1 MRKVAYPTNIVKS
14 DFNTN
19 NIHENDPYIINSS
32 GTLVLDKSW
41 WDGLTP
47 YIQYLLNDRLD
58 GQYIFDTVK
67 IPHKMQFDERLAT
80 VHQSFQQGYDYNVWY
95 NETKCAPRG
104 VKMIQIFGMEKI
116 FLHGKEKS
124 QLKRLLQCITD
135 VLNENAG
142 VRYFVRTSSTS
153 GKNEKSIVPFDQP
166 DKILDHLMSVEEFD
180 QREFTQDNKH
190 TYIILVPWN
199 TKIDSRNEFRLFV
212 VDRKLVCCSP
222 QKWWE
227 CHNYT
232 DDELTVIENSI
243 LACNIYQDS
252 PYETFV
258 ADVYVDFEEKVCKLI
273 ELNCHGDHSG
283 AGSSL
288 FNWISDRDL
297 LYGKSPYK
305 LPEMRYLSVISA
317 QGMKHYVEAQ
327 ELLELSYSLGK
338 MIIKDGFKPT
348 FIIGV
353 WRGGAPVGISIQ
365 EMYKYLN
372 IKTDHISIRTSSYT
386 SIGVQQHE
394 IRVHGLE
401 YVIEHANQS
410 DSILLVDDIFDSG
423 RSLEAVISKLKS
435 KMRNN
440 FPHDI
445 RIASIFYKPQNRKT
459 DIVPNYFVSTTEQW
473 VIFPHEIEGM
483 NIDEIEMSKGP
494 VIGSIMKE
502 LCCVE

>member
-1 MRKVAYPTNIVKS
+1 MRKIAYPINIQKS
-14 DFNTN
+14 NYNTN
-19 NIHENDPYIINSS
+19 NIHENDPYIIDSN
-32 GTLVLDKSW
+32 GELVFDNSW

-47 YIQYLLNDRLD
+47 YIQKLLSRRLD
-58 GQYIFDTVK
+58 EQYIFDTVE
-67 IPHKMQFDERLAT
+67 IPHKIQFDTRLGI

-95 NETKCAPRG
+95 GVTKSAPPG
-104 VKMIQIFGMEKI
+104 VKMIKLTESEKI
-116 FLHGKEKS
+116 ALHIKDTSYLKELKQQFSDIINEDIGK
-124 QLKRLLQCITD
+124 Q
-135 VLNENAG
+135 
-142 VRYFVRTSSTS
+142 YFVRTSSTS
-153 GKNEKSIVPFDQP
+153 GKNEKPTEPFDQP
-166 DKILDHLMSVEEFD
+166 DKILEHLMSVEEFD
-180 QREFTQDNKH
+180 LREFNQDNKD

-199 TKIDSRNEFRLFV
+199 PKIDSRNEFRLFV
-212 VDRKLVCCSP
+212 VDRKLTCCSP

-232 DDELTVIENSI
+232 DDELVIVENAIINCSI
-243 LACNIYQDS
+243 YTDS

-258 ADVYVDFEEKVCKLI
+258 ADVYIDFEEKVCKLI

-288 FNWISDRDL
+288 FNWITDRDL

-317 QGMKHYVEAQ
+317 QGMKYYVGAQ
-327 ELLELSYSLGK
+327 ELLEMSYGLGK
-338 MIIKDGFKPT
+338 IIIKDCFKPT
-348 FIIGV
+348 FIIGI

-401 YVIEHANQS
+401 YVVEHANQS
-410 DSILLVDDIFDSG
+410 DSILLIDDIFDSG
-423 RSLEAVISKLKS
+423 RSLEAVIAKLKL

-445 RIASIFYKPQNRKT
+445 RIATIFYKPQNRKT

-473 VIFPHEIEGM
+473 IIFPHEIEDM
-483 NIDEIEMSKGP
+483 NTDEIEISKGP
-494 VIGSIMKE
+494 VIGSIMRE
-502 LCCVE
+502 LCCTE